1 MTGRIATVTLNPA
14 IDQTVAIA
22 HFAANTVN
30 RVDWEQSDAGGKGVN
45 VASFLADFGEQVSV
59 SGFLGQDNLELF
71 QRLFQQKGLHNHFVP
86 IAGKTRVNIKI
97 VDDAQQQVTD
107 INFPGA
113 VPKADDLEKLWTA
126 IDSLAKTHDWFVLS
140 GSLPQGVP
148 TTIYWDLVSH
158 LKRAGKTV
166 VLDTSGEPLK
176 AALAARPDLIKPNL
190 KELEDLLGHSLESE
204 ADILQA
210 AVDLL
215 QRGLRWVVVS
225 MGAEGAYF
233 VTATEALHAQPDT
246 VEVKSTV
253 GAGDAM
259 VAGTIAGLVRGNDWT
274 DCARMGTAF
283 SMSTLGQLGPHLPPS
298 DQVRS
303 LGDRVTIRTL
313 SLPIPTPETPLTPQL
328 AKTESGIDR

>member
-30 RVDWEQSDAGGKGVN
+30 RVDWEQADAGGKGVN
-45 VASFLADFGEQVSV
+45 VASFLADFGESVSV

-71 QRLFQQKGLHNHFVP
+71 QRLFEQKNIVNHCVS

-113 VPKADDLEKLWTA
+113 VPNADDLEKLWGA
-126 IDSLAKTHDWFVLS
+126 VDLLAETHDWFVLS
-140 GSLPQGVP
+140 GSLPKGVP
-148 TTIYWDLVSH
+148 VTIYWDLVSH

-190 KELEDLLGHSLESE
+190 SELQDLLGHPLETE

-210 AVDLL
+210 AVDLI
-215 QRGLRWVVVS
+215 QRGLRWVVIS

-233 VTATEALHAQPDT
+233 ITATEAVHAQPDR
-246 VEVKSTV
+246 VDVKSTV

-259 VAGTIAGLVRGNDWT
+259 VAGTIAGLVKGHAWG
-274 DCARMGTAF
+274 DCARLGTAF
-283 SMSTLGQLGPHLPPS
+283 SMGTLGLLGAHLPPS
-298 DQVRS
+298 DHVQN
-303 LGDRVTIRTL
+303 LCDRVTLRPL
-313 SLPIPTPETPLTPQL
+313 SLPNPTPSETNLS
-328 AKTESGIDR
+328 KTESGTDR